1 MGVKETAKEQRA
13 KINEQLRAEAD
24 KLKEQLDNN
33 SNIKKRLIRNLK
45 KKLRRGGYI
54 SEEKKVIDEQ
64 DLKILE
70 NWNDLGNIRGD
81 DEIQEDICKLGEDN
95 FKKEWC
101 VQTLESEE
109 TQRGLDYAQENI
121 EGLVENI
128 QDKLNKAKF
137 WKKN

>member
-70 NWNDLGNIRGD
+70 NWDDLGNIRD